1 MSENTVLELNNTINM
16 DDIPFSD
23 ENIFSEDFINSIV
36 EENSIEN
43 IIPSYVLDKLND
55 YC

>member
-1 MSENTVLELNNTINM
+1 MSENTVLELKDTINL

-36 EENSIEN
+36 EESSVED